1 MLYCYQDRQT
11 LCVTLEDPRKEPIS
25 ESALRAIIIFPLF
38 PLAFLTILFG
48 FLVNLPYGY
57 IPGAPLLPPHAPLA
71 LVALPFMCAGFT
83 ALSIIYM
90 KLRASAW
97 EGDYGYAN
105 AAIDSMPI
113 ALLFALLFLPG
124 GMVSVGEYSFWNT
137 FAVAFATILLW
148 SLTFVAYIISFKYVK
163 KPSRF
168 QMWMARC
175 FMIPIFFFTV
185 MSVYAV
191 LSGGR
196 WATLLI
202 APMCVLLVLST
213 VLLAVELSVQAYKG
227 REVPVWR
234 YRASY
239 MMGRAILLM
248 YITRCIFDFLP
259 LLFR

>member
-11 LCVTLEDPRKEPIS
+11 LCVTLEDPKKEPIS
-25 ESALRAIIIFPLF
+25 KSALKAIIIFPLF
-38 PLAFLTILFG
+38 PLAFLLTLFG
-48 FLVNLPYGY
+48 VLINLPYEY
-57 IPGAPLLPPHAPLA
+57 IPGVPLLPPHAPLA
-71 LVALPFMCAGFT
+71 FAALPFICAGFA
-83 ALSIIYM
+83 ALAVIYI

-97 EGDYGYAN
+97 KGDYGYAN
-105 AAIDSMPI
+105 AIIDSMPI
-113 ALLFALLFLPG
+113 VLLFILLFLPG

-148 SLTFVAYIISFKYVK
+148 SLTFVAYIISFEYVK

-168 QMWMARC
+168 QMRLARYFMA
-175 FMIPIFFFTV
+175 PVFFLTA

-227 REVPVWR
+227 REVPVWC

-239 MMGRAILLM
+239 MMSGAILLM